1 MKKVLLSA
9 VGLAVLA
16 GAYVAYPYYSVN
28 RLGDAVSAGDPEKL
42 QVLVDWDSVR
52 GGLETDLNT
61 LLTGAVTQS
70 VGDSPGRA
78 MGQIVLEV
86 LGPKVIENAVQTYTT
101 PEGFA
106 ALIRSGG
113 EIDMKAAASRT
124 IASMNAAAPP
134 VDLSSPA
141 PVTPLEM
148 EPDQKT
154 LDEAQ
159 NAAGP
164 TPQAGTPEVDFS
176 IKVKAVRFVGV
187 NAMEVEFASPDHA
200 HKAPVKGIM
209 KLSGTTWKVTR
220 LILPVDEMLDA
231 SQMAEMP
238 Q

>member
-9 VGLAVLA
+9 VGLAILA

-42 QVLVDWDSVR
+42 QVLVDWEAVR

-61 LLTGAVTQS
+61 LLTGAVSQS

-124 IASMNAAAPP
+124 IALMNAAATP

-159 NAAGP
+159 SATGP
-164 TPQAGTPEVDFS
+164 TPQAGVLEVDFS
-176 IKVKAVRFVGV
+176 INVKAVRFVGV

-231 SQMAEMP
+231 PQTAEMP